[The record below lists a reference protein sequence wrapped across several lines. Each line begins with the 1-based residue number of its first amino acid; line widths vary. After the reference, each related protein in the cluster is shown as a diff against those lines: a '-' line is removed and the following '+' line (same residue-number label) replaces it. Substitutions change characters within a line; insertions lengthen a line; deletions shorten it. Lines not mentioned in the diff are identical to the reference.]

1 MPERKVRIT
10 FHGGVGDVT
19 GANFLIEAIGLE
31 KSIRILIDCGMFQ
44 GTKIADDHNRDPFP
58 YDPTSID
65 YLLVTHAHI
74 DHVGRIPKL
83 VRDGFKGAIYSTPP
97 TKDIAEVM
105 LVDSLG
111 VLEREARHENLQ
123 PFYSETDVEAGMRL
137 WQCVPYRTNFNLG
150 PFTISFRDAGHT
162 LGSSS
167 IELVIEGKKIV
178 FTGDLG
184 NSPTPLLRDAEF
196 ITDIDYLIIESVYGD
211 RIHEKREER
220 KEILEQTIEQ
230 TIKKDGTLM
239 IPSFSLERTQEL
251 LYEIERMMEGDKIP
265 LVPVFI
271 DSPLAIKVTEIYK
284 RYEDYFNK
292 EVRYII
298 SSGNELFQFPQL
310 HMTMTS
316 DESKEIFT
324 KYTVPKVV
332 IAGSGMSNG
341 GRILHHEK
349 HYLPDPNS
357 TLLLVGYQAVRTL
370 GRRLQEG
377 QKLVRING
385 EDVAVNAHVVTLS
398 GYSGHRDSQGLLDY
412 VSQTVDTLKKV
423 YCVMGEQ
430 KSALFLVQRIRDF
443 LGVDATAPLPGEFT
457 EIVL

>member
-1 MPERKVRIT
+1 
-10 FHGGVGDVT
+10 
-19 GANFLIEAIGLE
+19 
-31 KSIRILIDCGMFQ
+31 MFQ